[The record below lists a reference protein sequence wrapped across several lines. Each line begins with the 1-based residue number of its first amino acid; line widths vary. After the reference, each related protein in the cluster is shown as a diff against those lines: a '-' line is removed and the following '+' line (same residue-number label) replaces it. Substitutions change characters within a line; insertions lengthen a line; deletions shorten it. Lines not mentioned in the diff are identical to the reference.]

1 MRWVSCFI
9 IFLLFLSCSSTRK
22 FVSHERDSTDV
33 LTQSFDSI
41 ASHAATLVAKDSV
54 RVVERTVLVMD
65 TDGHVVRDSFFLHE
79 TRIVERNSTDTVF
92 VAVRDTVER
101 TKILMKSDS
110 KEKVRINDA
119 YFLLIFFVVAGLLV
133 WFFKTKI

>member
-33 LTQSFDSI
+33 LRQSFDSI

-119 YFLLIFFVVAGLLV
+119 YFLLIFFVVGGLLV
-133 WFFKTKI
+133 WFFKTKK

>member
-1 MRWVSCFI
+1 M
-9 IFLLFLSCSSTRK
+9 
-22 FVSHERDSTDV
+22 SHERDSTDV